1 MMSNGKNTKVG
12 IFLPTKFEWVIE
24 NNKQA
29 NVYVIADCPSG
40 KSDKLSVCPIVNTL
54 HISGTSSGRR
64 KSFMNGNDF
73 PTTIV
78 INELKSSPTKY
89 INPLKS

>member
-54 HISGTSSGRR
+54 HISGASNGRVNI
-64 KSFMNGNDF
+64 FINGNLAAN
-73 PTTIV
+73 IV
-78 INELKSSPTKY
+78 INELNSNPTKY
-89 INPLKS
+89 MNPLKS